1 MREVTVSDCP
11 IPTLPITCKGEVGEV
26 VPIPTFPY
34 TDSPNPGMEEDK
46 LTPVQPIPA
55 LPAMYKEAVGELVPI
70 PMFPSTIRPLL
81 AEAGRVE
88 KAYDDPI
95 PTDPNTPKVV
105 PGAELPIPNLIKELF
120 Q

>member
-1 MREVTVSDCP
+1 MD
-11 IPTLPITCKGEVGEV
+11 
-26 VPIPTFPY
+26 
-34 TDSPNPGMEEDK
+34 EDR

-55 LPAMYKEAVGELVPI
+55 LPDTYNEAVGEEVPI
-70 PMFPSTIRPLL
+70 PIFPSTTNPLT

-88 KAYDDPI
+88 NAYDVPM
-95 PTDPNTPKVV
+95 PTDPNTPRVV